1 MHCQGQFEFI
11 ILISISKIIRNILI
25 IWLKYTLVM
34 YNEIHVHYN
43 MKECK
48 NTHYIQFD
56 IITLIDNT
64 YFVRI

>member
-1 MHCQGQFEFI
+1 MI
-11 ILISISKIIRNILI
+11 KVYISNVIRNTFSLI
-25 IWLKYTLVM
+25 NK
-34 YNEIHVHYN
+34 
-43 MKECK
+43 KECK

>member
-1 MHCQGQFEFI
+1 MFI
-11 ILISISKIIRNILI
+11 IKD
-25 IWLKYTLVM
+25 
-34 YNEIHVHYN
+34 N

-64 YFVRI
+64 YFARI

>member
-1 MHCQGQFEFI
+1 
-11 ILISISKIIRNILI
+11 
-25 IWLKYTLVM
+25 M

-48 NTHYIQFD
+48 DTHYIQFD
-56 IITLIDNT
+56 KITLIDNT